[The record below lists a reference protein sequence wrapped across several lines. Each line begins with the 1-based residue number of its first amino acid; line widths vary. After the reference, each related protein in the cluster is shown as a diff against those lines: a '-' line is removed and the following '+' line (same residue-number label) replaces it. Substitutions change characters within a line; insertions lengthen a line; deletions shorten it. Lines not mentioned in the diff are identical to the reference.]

1 MLRLNGKIT
10 QNKKKKI
17 AHYILNNP
25 KVNVAIVK
33 IFGLDGAGKSYLDI
47 YIIFK
52 TFYAVFKYK
61 GN

>member
-1 MLRLNGKIT
+1 M
-10 QNKKKKI
+10 NKKCI
-17 AHYILNNP
+17 TREELSTIVSMYDNS
-25 KVNVAIVK
+25 KVNVAIVE
-33 IFGLDGAGKSYLDI
+33 IFGVDGSGKSYLDI